1 MVNPDQDDELFQT
14 QETDITG
21 DLMAQLKNLEDP
33 NTEIRLSSLDMNNGN
48 NLVSFM
54 RLFGVTA
61 NSMSYSQLMQELSL
75 FFIEPQTNSLKDEH
89 ASEISKLELKLKN
102 LREQLK
108 DLNVE
113 PLEDSYIIEKELT
126 LEN

>member
-1 MVNPDQDDELFQT
+1 MDQDDELFQT

-113 PLEDSYIIEKELT
+113 PLEDSYIMEKELT
-126 LEN
+126 LAN

>member
-113 PLEDSYIIEKELT
+113 PLEDSYIMEKELT
-126 LEN
+126 LAN

>member
-1 MVNPDQDDELFQT
+1 MVKPDQDDELFQT

-75 FFIEPQTNSLKDEH
+75 FYIEPQTKTLKDEH
-89 ASEISKLELKLKN
+89 ASEISELE
-102 LREQLK
+102 
-108 DLNVE
+108 
-113 PLEDSYIIEKELT
+113 
-126 LEN
+126 